1 MGEVSFNDV
10 LILQDVSIGGFMFS
24 KWLKVDFH
32 IHSDKSNETKRG
44 DYKCTF
50 DCNTLLAKLRDYS
63 IDMFSLTDHNI
74 VNVEAYRMLYKECL
88 PMKLFVGIEFDI
100 AIDFD
105 HILDYVD
112 CYKRSVS
119 RKNKSYHA
127 LLLFESEDYLSI
139 SSKVEGMYSSIAS
152 ELKEKSVEIDFDVD
166 KQARI
171 TTMEHIFDSMN
182 EDFVIIA
189 HGNKDKSG
197 ISVYSSENA
206 SDEFSYSVLLGD
218 VSALEMKSSIKKRNA
233 IDYIN
238 KQLERYQAKESCKSV
253 SFVCF
258 SDNHNCDDYKLPE
271 QVTWIKG
278 SKCFD
283 TLRLAFTDPES
294 RVHMSSNP
302 PTHVP
307 DYITSVKMPISD
319 QPLQTIQFSP
329 YLNVIIGG
337 RSSGKSLLFNSM
349 IEMFSDVPIEKKN
362 NFRRSY
368 KNIVPIDKASIN
380 KLSIGRDATE
390 VASSSDIFCQ
400 EDIIRL
406 FDDMGSLSSNFEGSF
421 ERHDD
426 IAVRRIESEIEN
438 VIADLKKAYGD
449 LYNVNKSRKDL
460 QNLKNPL
467 LNSIKPTNQL
477 FIINEFELPSLNEK
491 QADKLLDEVKSIR
504 VSAVKIVN
512 AATFGQSL
520 FSQAEKEQINDFLKL
535 IDEKILW
542 IEHRKK
548 DVLVKKSYFERVKN
562 LYQDYIVDCLDQE
575 KREVEGAKSDLS
587 ERLQGLKEYYK
598 CLLSLRRVCR
608 RMTEINTA
616 IEDRSTEFDKYRFV
630 SKVALVNP
638 SEEIKNLLADRVHE
652 YRIDL
657 DVSENLAYLSN
668 QNSSMRLKNVPLE
681 RGKLPEELFR
691 RIEEKLNS
699 KPTEFNYEII
709 EISDDHSIT
718 TSTASTSQGKKASMF
733 LDVKFKQF
741 MTKRDVKLIMID
753 QPEDNLDNSYMSK
766 SLIPLIRKLK
776 KRIQIVFV
784 THNPS
789 IAVYGDAENVI
800 IADNNN
806 GIITYKQ
813 GGLENIE
820 IRKEACL
827 ILDGGEEAF
836 KNRMDKYSIS
846 NIRDVEE

>member
-10 LILQDVSIGGFMFS
+10 SRLQDVNIGGFMFS

-32 IHSDKSNETKRG
+32 IHSDKSNETKHG

-50 DCNTLLAKLRDYS
+50 DCNTLIAKLRDNS

-74 VNVEAYRMLYKECL
+74 INVEAYRMLYKECL

-127 LLLFESEDYLSI
+127 LLLFESEDYISI

-152 ELKEKSVEIDFDVD
+152 ELKDKSVEIDFDVD

-171 TTMEHIFDSMN
+171 TTIEHIFDSMN
-182 EDFVIIA
+182 EDFIIIA
-189 HGNKDKSG
+189 HGNKNKSG

-206 SDEFSYSVLLGD
+206 SDEFSYSILLGD

-238 KQLERYQAKESCKSV
+238 KQLERYQTKESNKSA

-294 RVHMSSNP
+294 RVHMNNNP

-307 DYITSVKMPISD
+307 DYITSIKMPIGD
-319 QPLQTIQFSP
+319 QTPQTIQFSP

-337 RSSGKSLLFNSM
+337 RSSGKSLLFNSL
-349 IEMFSDVPIEKKN
+349 IEMFSDVPNEKKN
-362 NFRRSY
+362 TFRTNY
-368 KNIVPIDKASIN
+368 KDLVPINKASIN
-380 KLSIGRDATE
+380 KLSIGHDATE
-390 VASSSDIFCQ
+390 VTSSSEIFCQ

-406 FDDMGSLSSNFEGSF
+406 FDDTGSLSSNFEGSF
-421 ERHDD
+421 ERHND
-426 IAVRRIESEIEN
+426 IEVRRIESEIEN

-460 QNLKNPL
+460 QNLKIPL
-467 LNSIKPTNQL
+467 LNSIKTTNQL
-477 FIINEFELPSLNEK
+477 FKINEFELPSLNEK

-504 VSAVKIVN
+504 GSAVKIVN

-520 FSQAEKEQINDFLKL
+520 FSIAEKEQIKVFLKL
-535 IDEKILW
+535 IDEKIHW
-542 IEHRKK
+542 IESTKK
-548 DVLVKKSYFERVKN
+548 AVLMKKLFFDKVKN
-562 LYQDYIVDCLDQE
+562 IYQEYIVECLDQE

-587 ERLQGLKEYYK
+587 VRLQGLKDYYK
-598 CLLSLRRVCR
+598 CLLSLRRVCKK
-608 RMTEINTA
+608 MTNINTA
-616 IEDRSTEFDKYRFV
+616 IEDRTTEFDKYRFV
-630 SKVALVNP
+630 SKVALANP
-638 SEEIKNLLADRVHE
+638 NEEIIALLTDRIHEYNIDLNVSKNLA
-652 YRIDL
+652 I
-657 DVSENLAYLSN
+657 LSD
-668 QNSSMRLKNVPLE
+668 QNSSMRLKNVSPN
-681 RGKLPEELFR
+681 RGKLPNELFK
-691 RIEEKLNS
+691 RIDEKMNS
-699 KPTEFNYEII
+699 RPTEFSFEIL
-709 EISDDHSIT
+709 EISDDHST
-718 TSTASTSQGKKASMF
+718 KTSTASTSQGKKASMF
-733 LDVKFKQF
+733 LDVKFKQC

-753 QPEDNLDNSYMSK
+753 QPEDNLDNSYISK
-766 SLIPLIRKLK
+766 SLIPLVRRLK
-776 KRIQIVFV
+776 KLIQIVFV

-806 GIITYKQ
+806 GIIKYKQ

-836 KNRMDKYSIS
+836 RNRMDKYSIS

>member
-1 MGEVSFNDV
+1 
-10 LILQDVSIGGFMFS
+10 MFS

-32 IHSDKSNETKRG
+32 IHSDKSNETKLG

-50 DCNTLLAKLRDYS
+50 DCNTLISKLHDNS

-74 VNVEAYRMLYKECL
+74 INIDAYRMLNKECF

-100 AIDFD
+100 AIDSE
-105 HILDYVD
+105 HILDYIE
-112 CYKRSVS
+112 CYKRNDS

-127 LLLFESEDYLSI
+127 LIIFESEDYTSI
-139 SSKVEGMYSSIAS
+139 SSKIENMYSSIAR
-152 ELKEKSVEIDFDVD
+152 ELKDKSVEIDFDVD

-171 TTMEHIFDSMN
+171 TTIEHIFDSMN
-182 EDFVIIA
+182 ENFVIIA

-206 SDEFSYSVLLGD
+206 SDEFSYSLLLGD

-238 KQLERYQAKESCKSV
+238 KQLKRYQTEESGKLV
-253 SFVCF
+253 PYVCF
-258 SDNHNCDDYKLPE
+258 SDNHNCNDYKLPE

-294 RVHMSSNP
+294 RVHMSKNP

-307 DYITSVKMPISD
+307 DYITSIKIPVSS
-319 QPLQTIQFSP
+319 QPPQTIQFSP

-337 RSSGKSLLFNSM
+337 RSSGKSLLFSSM
-349 IEMFSDVPIEKKN
+349 IEMFSDVPNEKKN
-362 NFRRSY
+362 NFRKRY

-380 KLSIGRDATE
+380 KLSTGRDVSE
-390 VASSSDIFCQ
+390 VTSSSDVFCQ

-406 FDDMGSLSSNFEGSF
+406 FDDTRSLSSSFEGSF
-421 ERHDD
+421 DLHDI
-426 IAVRRIESEIEN
+426 IAVRRIENEIEN
-438 VIADLKKAYGD
+438 VIADLKKAYED
-449 LYNVNKSRKDL
+449 LYNVNKSKKDL
-460 QNLKNPL
+460 HNLKIPL
-467 LNSIKPTNQL
+467 MNSIKPTNQL
-477 FIINEFELPSLNEK
+477 FIINEFELPVLNEK
-491 QADKLLDEVKSIR
+491 QADKLLDEVKSIKR
-504 VSAVKIVN
+504 SMEKIVN
-512 AATFGQSL
+512 ATSFRQPL
-520 FSQAEKEQINDFLKL
+520 FSETEKEQINIFIRL
-535 IDEKILW
+535 INEKKLW
-542 IEHRKK
+542 IEQKRKN
-548 DVLVKKSYFERVKN
+548 VLVKKAYFERVKI
-562 LYQDYIVDCLDQE
+562 LYQNYIVDCLDQE
-575 KREVEGAKSDLS
+575 KRVVEGAKSDLS
-587 ERLQGLKEYYK
+587 ERLQDLKKYYK
-598 CLLSLRRVCR
+598 CLLSLRKVCR
-608 RMTEINTA
+608 RMAKINTT
-616 IEDRSTEFDKYRFV
+616 IEDRSNEFDKYRFV

-638 SEEIKNLLADRVHE
+638 YEEIKKLLADRVHE
-652 YRIDL
+652 YCNDL

-668 QNSSMRLKNVPLE
+668 QNSSMRIKNVPTD
-681 RGKLPEELFR
+681 RGKLPDELFK
-691 RIEEKLNS
+691 RIEEKINS
-699 KPTEFNYEII
+699 KPTEFSYEII
-709 EISDDHSIT
+709 EISEDSSIT

-776 KRIQIVFV
+776 KRIQIIFV

-846 NIRDVEE
+846 NIKDVEEIE